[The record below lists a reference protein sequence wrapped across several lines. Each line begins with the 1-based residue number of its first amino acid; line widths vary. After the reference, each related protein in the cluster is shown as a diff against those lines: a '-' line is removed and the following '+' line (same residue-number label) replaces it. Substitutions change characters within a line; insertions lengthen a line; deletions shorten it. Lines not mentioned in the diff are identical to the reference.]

1 MTPGNQTLL
10 LSGSLL
16 SNAASELAQTLRSDL
31 LQMLDKPISVLSQFG
46 LTDTCISKLEENG
59 FMLVTDLNF
68 LQVGHLRSMGFAQNE
83 VPLLSEICSEV
94 RRTISVGSLSKILKN
109 ASENITEIAANLPIK
124 NTFIDFPSLFPNQ
137 PQERHPQSCPAFF
150 LDDEKRAIAELEA
163 SIQSHAMNT
172 AARLSAHHDEQD
184 DEDQGVMI
192 SRPAEYSTGATDHG
206 SGNCKPCAW
215 FHHAEGCR
223 HAGDCE
229 FCHMCPVGEIKKRK
243 KEKQK
248 MIKSMKSTCPS
259 HNNFS
264 SPDNSDIGETPI
276 MTPPIT
282 GGTNPHQRGLTNWI
296 GNIFSSSASRAATPR
311 V

>member
-1 MTPGNQTLL
+1 MMTPGNQTLL

-31 LQMLDKPISVLSQFG
+31 LQMLDNPISVLSQFG

-137 PQERHPQSCPAFF
+137 PQDRHPQSCPAFF

-163 SIQSHAMNT
+163 SIQNHAMAT
-172 AARLSAHHDEQD
+172 SALRGGDHDDQD

-192 SRPAEYSTGATDHG
+192 SRPGEYSKGAADHG

-243 KEKQK
+243 KEKQR
-248 MIKSMKSTCPS
+248 MIKSMKSSCPS

-264 SPDNSDIGETPI
+264 SPDNSEIGDTPI
-276 MTPPIT
+276 MTPPI
-282 GGTNPHQRGLTNWI
+282 GGVTNPHQRGLTNWI
-296 GNIFSSSASRAATPR
+296 GSIFSSSRAPATQR